1 MKRSV
6 LKGFARHGVF
16 LAVLPVLSLC
26 VAGLAHAQASGAAE
40 QTAAKA
46 AAPAQMTPSATPRLA
61 QAESTVAKH
70 GGEGMHEGIKVH
82 GHWVIEVRNP
92 DGRLVQRRDFENSLT
107 SVGAQNLPLFPLAV
121 TLGNSPQIVKVT
133 ITAPSLLAEQEKPM
147 RGPGSAAPLAL
158 AFVLPLLGLG
168 AVRRRLHRGGWLAL
182 AALLSFIAI
191 AGLSACVGG
200 SGFFNQPPQTYTVTL
215 TGISG
220 TAQHSTTFNLTVE

>member
-1 MKRSV
+1 MR
-6 LKGFARHGVF
+6 
-16 LAVLPVLSLC
+16 
-26 VAGLAHAQASGAAE
+26 
-40 QTAAKA
+40 
-46 AAPAQMTPSATPRLA
+46 PSATPRLP
-61 QAESTVAKH
+61 QAESTVGEH
-70 GGEGMHEGIKVH
+70 DGGGMLEGIKVH

-107 SVGAQNLPLFPLAV
+107 SVGAQNLPPFPPAV
-121 TLGNSPQIVKVT
+121 TLGSSPQIVKVT

-147 RGPGSAAPLAL
+147 RGPRSAAPLAL
-158 AFVLPLLGLG
+158 ALVLPLLGLG
-168 AVRRRLHRGGWLAL
+168 AVRRRLRRDGWLAL

-220 TAQHSTTFNLTVE
+220 TAQRSTTFNLTVE